1 MNVAFDRFGR
11 RYMVEALLF
20 SPILRIGPIPTRAT
34 PGLNGQSS
42 MRRIAPQSAHE
53 WQLPPPA
60 VETPRELSASAKGAI
75 LPAVAAAICGASAS
89 QFSQAPEDAR
99 K

>member
-1 MNVAFDRFGR
+1 MAGAFW
-11 RYMVEALLF
+11 F

-42 MRRIAPQSAHE
+42 MRRIAPQLAHE
-53 WQLPPPA
+53 CQLPPPA

-75 LPAVAAAICGASAS
+75 LPAVAEAIYGALAF
-89 QFSQAPEDAR
+89 QFS
-99 K
+99 